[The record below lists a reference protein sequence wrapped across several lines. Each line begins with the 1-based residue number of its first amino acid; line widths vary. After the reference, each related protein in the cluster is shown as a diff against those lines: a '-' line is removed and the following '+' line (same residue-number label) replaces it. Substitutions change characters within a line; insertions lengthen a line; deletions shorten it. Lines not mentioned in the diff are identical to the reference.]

1 MSRRGTDPIG
11 SVAGCTKAVVL
22 ASSLIGTA
30 LLMALALTS
39 PDYSSLAWISLLPL
53 FWAIRSQGPT
63 TAAFSGALWGIS
75 LYFFSTVGAAPAVA
89 PTFFSLVLLATVP
102 ALYAGL
108 GSLLTRAIGF
118 NPLMLACGWILV
130 EVALK
135 PLRLHQGLLA
145 GSLGDTAQ
153 LHWLA
158 RLLGYVFV
166 ALIVA
171 CANASLVSILSG
183 TRLSFPACRSL
194 AGSPNVVRRLAS
206 QSVLA
211 IQPWTLR
218 QVQAR
223 ASPIAVT
230 APTWRVV
237 GSAHRWRL

>member
-1 MSRRGTDPIG
+1 MVGKPWTHPTGQIARCAK
-11 SVAGCTKAVVL
+11 VMAL
-22 ASSLIGTA
+22 ASTLIGTA

-39 PDYSSLAWISLLPL
+39 PAYSSLAWISLLPL
-53 FWAIRSQGPT
+53 FWAIRFQGPT

-75 LYFFSTVGAAPAVA
+75 LYFFSTVGAAPAVT

-145 GSLGDTAQ
+145 GSLGNSAHF
-153 LHWLA
+153 HWLA

-183 TRLSFPACRSL
+183 TRLSFPACRSF
-194 AGSPNVVRRLAS
+194 AGSPDVIGWLPS
-206 QSVLA
+206 QVVLA
-211 IQPWTLR
+211 IQFWTLR
-218 QVQAR
+218 QANPR
-223 ASPIAVT
+223 AP
-230 APTWRVV
+230 PFP
-237 GSAHRWRL
+237 